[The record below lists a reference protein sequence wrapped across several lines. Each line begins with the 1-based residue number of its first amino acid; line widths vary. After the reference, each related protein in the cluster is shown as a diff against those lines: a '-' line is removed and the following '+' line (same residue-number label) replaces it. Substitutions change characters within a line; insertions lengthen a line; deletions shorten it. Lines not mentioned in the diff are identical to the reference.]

1 MSIYSYIVSYF
12 KKNEQAHDKNLIKQE
27 ICFNNNDLIKQKL
40 TLKPSVNK
48 SIGRNIPRHISNIKL
63 EVFQEKNILTE
74 ILNVKLKK
82 TNIKPRQVIFLPR
95 NPILLEILVKIP
107 IVN

>member
-1 MSIYSYIVSYF
+1 MSIYSYIVSFF
-12 KKNEQAHDKNLIKQE
+12 KKNEQEPDKILIK
-27 ICFNNNDLIKQKL
+27 FNNNDLIKQKL

-82 TNIKPRQVIFLPR
+82 TNIKPRQVTFLPR
-95 NPILLEILVKIP
+95 NPILLEILVRIP